1 MKKIFLF
8 IPTLLIIVSTATGQ
22 SFNNYG
28 EKISPDITH
37 AYSSV
42 KASIQNK
49 SMDNVT
55 LEGKIVQT
63 CPKKGCWVRMKVSES
78 DTLMVRFKDYG
89 FFVPKEGMEKKKV
102 IVKGK
107 AYMDTMS
114 VEMLRHYAEDA
125 GNSEQEILKI
135 TESQYIVNFLANGVL
150 IEK

>member
-1 MKKIFLF
+1 MKKTFLF

-28 EKISPDITH
+28 ENISPDITH
-37 AYSSV
+37 AYSSL
-42 KASIQNK
+42 KASIQNE
-49 SMDNVT
+49 SVDNVT
-55 LEGKIVQT
+55 LEGEIVQT

-89 FFVPKEGMEKKKV
+89 FFIPKEGMEKKKV

-107 AYMDTMS
+107 AFMDTMS
-114 VEMLRHYAEDA
+114 VEILRHYAEDA
-125 GNSEQEILKI
+125 GSSEQEILKI
-135 TESQYIVNFLANGVL
+135 TEPKYIVHFLADGVL

>member
-8 IPTLLIIVSTATGQ
+8 IPTLLIIVSTTAGQ

-28 EKISPDITH
+28 EKISPDIIH

-42 KASIQNK
+42 KASIQNE

-55 LEGKIVQT
+55 LEGVIVQT
-63 CPKKGCWVRMKVSES
+63 CPKKGCWMQVKVSDT

-89 FFVPKEGMEKKKV
+89 FFVPKSGVNQKNTV
-102 IVKGK
+102 ING
-107 AYMDTMS
+107 AASMDTVS
-114 VEMLRHYAEDA
+114 VQMLRHFAEDA
-125 GNSEQEILKI
+125 GKLQEIIERI
-135 TESQYIVNFLANGVL
+135 TEPETVIHFIAEGVL

>member
-28 EKISPDITH
+28 EKFSPDITH

-135 TESQYIVNFLANGVL
+135 TEPQYIFNFLANGVL